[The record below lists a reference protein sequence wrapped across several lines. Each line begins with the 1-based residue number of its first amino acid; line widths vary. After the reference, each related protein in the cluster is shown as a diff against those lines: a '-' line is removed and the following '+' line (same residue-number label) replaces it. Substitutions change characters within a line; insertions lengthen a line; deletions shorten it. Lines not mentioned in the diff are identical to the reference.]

1 MAAQEH
7 DSSGSVQSHDDDS
20 VSISGGP
27 PDIGSE
33 HVTNEAVSN
42 SSRESFSFLGVG
54 ESTAGGRAIMLAK
67 KAKGK
72 MPSVW
77 LRLLRLYGSPRA

>member
-42 SSRESFSFLGVG
+42 SLGETFTCGKCG
-54 ESTAGGRAIMLAK
+54 EDEPLSNLH
-67 KAKGK
+67 
-72 MPSVW
+72 PSCKHCETT
-77 LRLLRLYGSPRA
+77 L